1 MAEEGNAAVAETSD
15 QTAAPTPAGDRSTH
29 FIFTHKLF
37 SVKGAFF
44 AISPATDEAVLNV
57 TLGELKASLTIPTLA
72 REFQLTPDTDDGK
85 LLNII
90 AKSLKFVKVIHPGDS
105 IPRELLD
112 GSSSW
117 TVEPHHHAIAKAR
130 LSVNLAAWA
139 TNTDAGTSD
148 PHILQKM
155 AEDPETKA
163 HVNEALGEMA
173 EKLGYGRENKEKVL
187 EQVDTLA
194 RELAYIEALRERH
207 GKVKMIERKL
217 ADAAKLYRR
226 ERSIADD
233 VQRVQALMRT
243 PSNEFNG
250 IFQMVDAQTGEVVQ
264 VLRKMSQQIEF
275 IRTMRDELHTKL
287 MRWDEMIERWDPIA
301 SERGDAIEA
310 AMRATYRFLARYFPQ
325 RSDWTLTV
333 NKF

>member
-1 MAEEGNAAVAETSD
+1 MAAEGTQAAESADPNAAPPP
-15 QTAAPTPAGDRSTH
+15 QGDRSTH
-29 FIFTHKLF
+29 FIFAHKLF
-37 SVKGAFF
+37 AVKDAFF
-44 AISPATDEAVLNV
+44 AISSATDEAVLNV

-72 REFQLTPDTDDGK
+72 KEFQLTPETDDGK

-90 AKSLKFVKVIHPGDS
+90 AKSLKFVKVIRPGDS

-112 GSSSW
+112 GTSSW

-130 LSVNLAAWA
+130 LSVNLASWVS
-139 TNTDAGTSD
+139 NTDAGTTD
-148 PHILQKM
+148 AHILQKM
-155 AEDPETKA
+155 ADDPETKQR
-163 HVNEALGEMA
+163 VNEALGELA
-173 EKLGYGRENKEKVL
+173 DKLGYGRENKDKVL
-187 EQVDTLA
+187 DQIDTLA
-194 RELAYIEALRERH
+194 RELAYIEALRDRH
-207 GKVKMIERKL
+207 GKIKMIERKL

-233 VQRVQALMRT
+233 IQRVQMLMRT

-250 IFQMVDAQTGEVVQ
+250 IFQMVDAQTGEILQ
-264 VLRKMSQQIEF
+264 VLRKMTQQIEF
-275 IRTMRDELHTKL
+275 IRTMRDDLHTKL
-287 MRWDEMIERWDPIA
+287 MRWDEMIERWDPVP

>member
-1 MAEEGNAAVAETSD
+1 MAEEGTTAASSAETG
-15 QTAAPTPAGDRSTH
+15 APPPPPGDRSTH
-29 FIFTHKLF
+29 FVFSHKLF
-37 SVKGAFF
+37 AVKDAYF
-44 AISPATDEAVLNV
+44 AISQATDEAVLNV
-57 TLGELKASLTIPTLA
+57 TLGELRASLTIPTLA
-72 REFQLTPDTDDGK
+72 REFQLTPETDDGK
-85 LLNII
+85 LLNIV
-90 AKSLKFVKVIHPGDS
+90 AKSLKFVKIIRPGDS

-112 GSSSW
+112 GTSSW
-117 TVEPHHHAIAKAR
+117 MVEPHHHAIAKAR

-139 TNTDAGTSD
+139 SNTEAGSSD

-163 HVNEALGEMA
+163 RVNEALAEMA
-173 EKLGYGRENKEKVL
+173 EKLGYGRDNKEKVL

-226 ERSIADD
+226 ERSVADD
-233 VQRVQALMRT
+233 IQRVQMLMRT
-243 PSNEFNG
+243 PANEFNG

-287 MRWDEMIERWDPIA
+287 MRWDEMIERWEPIA